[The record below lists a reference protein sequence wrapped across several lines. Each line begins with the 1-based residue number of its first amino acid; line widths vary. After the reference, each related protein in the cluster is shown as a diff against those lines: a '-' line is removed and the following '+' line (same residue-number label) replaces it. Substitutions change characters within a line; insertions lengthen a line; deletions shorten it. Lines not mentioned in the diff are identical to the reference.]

1 MEATGTIDLTIEQLP
16 SSGNLDS
23 KMELTNMLSSNG
35 HDNNNQSLVG
45 NLPDNQEEDHPKDE
59 QEGLQGPLP
68 QRNETVNSTQAS
80 GAWAMNAQ
88 DPPTENSG
96 GVERHAEAQTERR

>member
-59 QEGLQGPLP
+59 QEAQEGLQEGSLP
-68 QRNETVNSTQAS
+68 QMNESVNSTQAS
-80 GAWAMNAQ
+80 GAWA
-88 DPPTENSG
+88 
-96 GVERHAEAQTERR
+96 